1 MIMNEYVFI
10 EEKLDSL
17 RPAEPN
23 TSNPVRIIKIVK
35 CSKGYFACQQ
45 DIKDMSRKLSRLLE
59 VVNDWKDDEFTE
71 IRISIYKALE
81 ETIKKFQSDVDFC
94 IRAYRIEDEREKSEL
109 TKEITELIDKT
120 KSVINTEE
128 N

>member
-1 MIMNEYVFI
+1 MIVGEYVFNK
-10 EEKLDSL
+10 EKLDSL
-17 RPAEPN
+17 RPVEPKPMEN
-23 TSNPVRIIKIVK
+23 VIIRKIVTR
-35 CSKGYFACQQ
+35 SKGYAACEE
-45 DIKDMSRKLSRLLE
+45 DIKAMSRKLSRLLE

-71 IRISIYKALE
+71 IRITIYKALE

>member
-1 MIMNEYVFI
+1 MIVGEYVFI

-17 RPAEPN
+17 RLAEPN

-71 IRISIYKALE
+71 IRITIYKALE
-81 ETIKKFQSDVDFC
+81 ETIKKFQRDVDFC

>member
-1 MIMNEYVFI
+1 MIVGEYVFNK
-10 EEKLDSL
+10 EKLDSL

-23 TSNPVRIIKIVK
+23 TSNPVRIIERVK
-35 CSKGYFACQQ
+35 RSKGYFACQQ

-71 IRISIYKALE
+71 IRITIYKALE

>member
-1 MIMNEYVFI
+1 
-10 EEKLDSL
+10 
-17 RPAEPN
+17 
-23 TSNPVRIIKIVK
+23 
-35 CSKGYFACQQ
+35 
-45 DIKDMSRKLSRLLE
+45 MSRKLSRLLE

-71 IRISIYKALE
+71 IRITIYKALE